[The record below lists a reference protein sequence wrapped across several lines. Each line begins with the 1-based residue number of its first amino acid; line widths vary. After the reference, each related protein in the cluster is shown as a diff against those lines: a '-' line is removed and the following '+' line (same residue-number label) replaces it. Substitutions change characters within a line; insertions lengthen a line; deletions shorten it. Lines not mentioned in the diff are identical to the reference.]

1 MRFLTKMVSGFALVA
16 LTAVVS
22 LSLSSLPAW
31 AASSGTTTST
41 SSMQMGTGS
50 SNGYSSTASSSSELS
65 LAAALTKAGSDQ
77 LTLSVSPTAQA
88 ASNPAIVKSLAGQVV
103 TFYVKTKVFSGDGMM
118 AVGTATT
125 NASGVATLNY
135 MPTWTGVTDFAAQM
149 GATSTMP
156 AMSTSLNYNVLKDPT
171 GVPSQYFESQRPLH
185 GIATVLVKFLIGIAA
200 AVWLILLGTLAVVL
214 FRMPRLGRSQ

>member
-1 MRFLTKMVSGFALVA
+1 MRFLTKIVPSFVLIALA
-16 LTAVVS
+16 SVVG

-31 AASSGTTTST
+31 AASGGTTSSA

-50 SNGYSSTASSSSELS
+50 SNGYSSTVASSSEIS
-65 LAAALTKAGSDQ
+65 LGVALTKAGSDQ
-77 LTLSVSPTAQA
+77 LTLSVSPTAQSA
-88 ASNPAIVKSLAGQVV
+88 ANPAVVRSLAGQAV

-118 AVGTATT
+118 AVGTATA
-125 NASGVATLNY
+125 NSSGVATLNY

-156 AMSTSLNYNVLKDPT
+156 AMSTSLSYNVAKDPS